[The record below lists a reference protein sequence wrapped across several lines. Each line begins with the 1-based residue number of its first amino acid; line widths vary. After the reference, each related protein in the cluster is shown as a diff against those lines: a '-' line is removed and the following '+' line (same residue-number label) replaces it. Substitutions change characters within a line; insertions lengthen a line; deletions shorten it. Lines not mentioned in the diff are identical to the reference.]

1 MRNAAQGKTVK
12 IDTLANAGYTRPM
25 ALRLGFLLFFASLAS
40 SGYAQCA
47 NLPPAIAVR
56 GRVIAPGESF
66 DSYHEVLLLDEQRLI
81 AWGYTNS
88 TGEFSIPPEPPG
100 KYYIVVRVDH
110 FKEYRGRVDLD
121 GCDVVVHHF
130 AYLEP
135 EEEPIPQVILDF
147 TGEVNEV
154 VDVSELKRQFPQRA
168 VNEFEKARTER
179 LRAQS
184 EEAQKR
190 LEKLLREFP
199 DFYDARNALGSVYL
213 ESKKFREAEGQYN
226 KAREL
231 RPSSAAPWVS
241 LGSLYVQEAYAAAD
255 TDGKESPDVVVF
267 SSDVG
272 IILDDAKGV
281 LVQAIKLKPDASFA
295 YYLLGIAEWWS
306 HDYAKAEQLLRKSLE
321 MEPKLR
327 WARLALADIYVERK
341 KLTEALTELDAYM
354 VDFKKMTNIPEVKK
368 VRDRVAADLAKTTP

>member
-241 LGSLYVQEAYAAAD
+241 LGSLYVQE
-255 TDGKESPDVVVF
+255 
-267 SSDVG
+267 
-272 IILDDAKGV
+272 
-281 LVQAIKLKPDASFA
+281 
-295 YYLLGIAEWWS
+295 
-306 HDYAKAEQLLRKSLE
+306 LRKSLE